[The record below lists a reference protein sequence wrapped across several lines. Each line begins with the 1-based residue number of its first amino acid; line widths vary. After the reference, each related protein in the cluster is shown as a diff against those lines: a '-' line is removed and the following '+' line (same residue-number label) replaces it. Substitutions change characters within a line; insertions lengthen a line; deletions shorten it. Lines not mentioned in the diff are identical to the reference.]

1 VSNKIG
7 SESMTVVD
15 VHNHVI
21 PSFVLEEAER
31 GALFG
36 LRVDDGWVVHP
47 EGFRYPVT
55 PDFWDPEEKLAD
67 MDAHGL
73 DVAILSIAPTL
84 FLYDEPATEAV
95 AFARRANDAVAGMAA
110 TSPRLAGLATL
121 PLQDPSGAAEELR
134 RSVEEL
140 GLRGAQIGTSGADR
154 LPLDDQALAPVL
166 AEAERLG
173 VPLMLHPYY
182 VGLKPGLTDYY
193 FTNSIGNPLD
203 TCIAA
208 ARLIHAGT
216 LDRHPGLRLVLV
228 HAGGFLPYQ
237 LGRLDHAHA
246 VRKEPRVE
254 ISAAPSSYL
263 RRFWIDSITHADD
276 ALGFLES
283 LIGTDRMV
291 IGTDLPFDMADREP
305 VERLRRAGIDPDALG
320 TVADELFRL
329 PSRLSA

>member
-1 VSNKIG
+1 
-7 SESMTVVD
+7 MTAVD

-21 PSFVLEEAER
+21 PRFVLEEAER
-31 GALFG
+31 DRLFG
-36 LRVDDGWVVHP
+36 LRWEDGWVVHP
-47 EGFRYPVT
+47 QGFRYPVT
-55 PDFWDPEEKLAD
+55 ADFWDPQEKLAD
-67 MDAHGL
+67 MDAHAL

-84 FLYDEPATEAV
+84 FLYDQPASEGVT
-95 AFARRANDAVAGMAA
+95 FARRANDAVAEMAA
-110 TSPRLAGLATL
+110 ASPRLAGLATL
-121 PLQDPSGAAEELR
+121 PLQDPAAAAEELR
-134 RSVEEL
+134 RAVGEL
-140 GLRGAQIGTSGADR
+140 GLRGAQIGTSGADG
-154 LPLDDQALAPVL
+154 LPLDDPALAPVL

-216 LDRHPGLRLVLV
+216 LDRHPELRVVLV

-237 LGRLDHAHA
+237 LGRLDHAFA
-246 VRKEPRVE
+246 VRNEPQAD
-254 ISAAPSSYL
+254 ISQAPSAYL
-263 RRFWIDSITHADD
+263 RRFWIDTITHADQ
-276 ALGFLES
+276 ALAFLENLVS
-283 LIGTDRMV
+283 RDRMV

-305 VERLRRAGIDPDALG
+305 VERLRRVGIDPDELG

-329 PSRLSA
+329 PSRLTA